1 MYGRVRGWGDRA
13 VLPDGGKLST
23 LQCNAQGSLH
33 LLTLPESW
41 GYGAFLYKQCSFS
54 GRGSSSTQC
63 MRWSCE
69 EEERD
74 AEWIGRLI
82 SIGSAGIEHISRNFK
97 QVERGITTSRCNPPA
112 EKTRRWRAW
121 VLGLAPTCQLP
132 VQNTKKVQ
140 HPMWLE
146 NSPSTGLLTLKA
158 VCLPVDWIMLLQ
170 VKLLITLK
178 NSGPRLNRMGKIY
191 VYALN

>member
-1 MYGRVRGWGDRA
+1 MLRAPFTFLPFLRAEDMVLSSINNVPSQVAVQVRPNVWDA
-13 VLPDGGKLST
+13 
-23 LQCNAQGSLH
+23 
-33 LLTLPESW
+33 
-41 GYGAFLYKQCSFS
+41 
-54 GRGSSSTQC
+54 
-63 MRWSCE
+63 E

-97 QVERGITTSRCNPPA
+97 QVELGITTSRCNPPA
-112 EKTRRWRAW
+112 EKTRRWWAW